1 MCRMSEY
8 PGLYMKAKELV
19 RVTGIN
25 SAMPGYEMLTKAIV
39 IYNVQGGDDLYNA
52 VAEEMSVVPGQR
64 PLTANE
70 EDRHPV
76 KQRILEA
83 MRSAGIDDNV
93 KGFIADLASRL

>member
-1 MCRMSEY
+1 MCRMSDY

-83 MRSAGIDDNV
+83 MRSVGIEDNV
-93 KGFIADLASRL
+93 KGVIEDLASQL

>member
-1 MCRMSEY
+1 MCRMSDY
-8 PGLYMKAKELV
+8 PGLYTKAKELV

-25 SAMPGYEMLTKAIV
+25 SAMPGYEMLIKAIV
-39 IYNVQGGDDLYNA
+39 IYNVQGGDDLYNK

-83 MRSAGIDDNV
+83 MRSVGIEDNV

>member
-1 MCRMSEY
+1 MCKMSEY
-8 PGLYMKAKELV
+8 PGLYMKARELV

-83 MRSAGIDDNV
+83 MRSVGIDDNV
-93 KGFIADLASRL
+93 KVFIADLSRQL

>member
-1 MCRMSEY
+1 M
-8 PGLYMKAKELV
+8 
-19 RVTGIN
+19 
-25 SAMPGYEMLTKAIV
+25 
-39 IYNVQGGDDLYNA
+39 YNK

-83 MRSAGIDDNV
+83 MRSVGIEDNV
-93 KGFIADLASRL
+93 KGFIADLARRL